1 MEAGLSPPQPA
12 ACALGTLWYH
22 MAHGVRA
29 LGGLNW
35 RHSSC
40 LGRSKRVNKEQG
52 RDEPGGI

>member
-29 LGGLNW
+29 LGGLSW
-35 RHSSC
+35 GTFILSGQVKKS
-40 LGRSKRVNKEQG
+40 EQG
-52 RDEPGGI
+52 AREG